1 MYNTIGMP
9 EFYQEAKRKKL
20 SIIDV
25 REEMEYQLGH
35 VPQAINLPLSTL
47 TENYQQLD
55 KKQPYYL
62 ICQMG
67 SRSAQACAFL
77 SQQGYQ
83 ATNVLGG
90 TSGWLGQLEQ

>member
-1 MYNTIGMP
+1 MYEKKWNTNWGMSLRR
-9 EFYQEAKRKKL
+9 F
-20 SIIDV
+20 
-25 REEMEYQLGH
+25 
-35 VPQAINLPLSTL
+35 NLPLSTL

-55 KKQPYYL
+55 KNQPYYL

-83 ATNVLGG
+83 VTNVLGG

>member
-1 MYNTIGMP
+1 
-9 EFYQEAKRKKL
+9 
-20 SIIDV
+20 
-25 REEMEYQLGH
+25 MEYQLGH

-55 KKQPYYL
+55 KNQPYYL

-83 ATNVLGG
+83 VTNVLGG
-90 TSGWLGQLEQ
+90 TSGGWVN

>member
-20 SIIDV
+20 PIID
-25 REEMEYQLGH
+25 
-35 VPQAINLPLSTL
+35 
-47 TENYQQLD
+47 D
-55 KKQPYYL
+55 KNQPYYL

-83 ATNVLGG
+83 VTNVLGG

>member
-20 SIIDV
+20 PIIDV

-47 TENYQQLD
+47 TENYQ
-55 KKQPYYL
+55 
-62 ICQMG
+62 MG

-83 ATNVLGG
+83 VTNVLGG